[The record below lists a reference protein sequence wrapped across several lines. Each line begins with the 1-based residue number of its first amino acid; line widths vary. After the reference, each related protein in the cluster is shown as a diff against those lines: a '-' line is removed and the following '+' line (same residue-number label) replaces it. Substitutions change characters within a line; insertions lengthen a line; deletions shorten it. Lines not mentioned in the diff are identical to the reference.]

1 MYQLTCM
8 SHNDWVRSKVSVVN
22 IKPKKIPLASNMMS
36 PSPSFSKPNTASFS
50 SGIRLD
56 QSFCGWIP
64 DRVVMFAFRG
74 YDKWKK
80 KPTLKLHQTRW
91 DLNRGWGSNAG
102 TDAAEGAVTDSLPSL
117 PEWLTLLVQLYLESS
132 VTAELLNKGFFS
144 PGEFNEVKG
153 THDMSSLLYT

>member
-1 MYQLTCM
+1 MYQLTRM
-8 SHNDWVRSKVSVVN
+8 SNNDWVRSKVSVVN
-22 IKPKKIPLASNMMS
+22 INPKKIPLASNMMS
-36 PSPSFSKPNTASFS
+36 PSPSFSKSNTASFS

-64 DRVVMFAFRG
+64 DRVVTFAFRG

-80 KPTLKLHQTRW
+80 KTSLKLHQTRW

-102 TDAAEGAVTDSLPSL
+102 TDAAEGAVTDSLPSF

-132 VTAELLNKGFFS
+132 VTAELLKVFFLQ
-144 PGEFNEVKG
+144 GN
-153 THDMSSLLYT
+153 

>member
-1 MYQLTCM
+1 M
-8 SHNDWVRSKVSVVN
+8 
-22 IKPKKIPLASNMMS
+22 
-36 PSPSFSKPNTASFS
+36 
-50 SGIRLD
+50 
-56 QSFCGWIP
+56 
-64 DRVVMFAFRG
+64 
-74 YDKWKK
+74 KK
-80 KPTLKLHQTRW
+80 KTTLKLHQTRW